1 MQGARPIVSGH
12 MERIQVSGTAG
23 PDEAA
28 AIAAAIARFQ
38 AETAPAQ
45 APEAEAVGAW
55 QRAALAEGVGAKAT
69 LQRHLEGGD
78 RWLS

>member
-1 MQGARPIVSGH
+1 MVCASGSIVSLY
-12 MERIQVSGTAG
+12 MERSPN

-45 APEAEAVGAW
+45 APTGESANAW
-55 QRAALAEGVGAKAT
+55 QRAALAEGVGAKGA
-69 LQRHLEGGD
+69 LQRHLEGGGE